1 MEEFVSK
8 DPLSTPSCCIMPLH
22 HKTYQEGK
30 GREGKEEGRGKIV
43 TEHIG
48 AEINQGGIKIQGKE
62 LVFRESFT

>member
-1 MEEFVSK
+1 
-8 DPLSTPSCCIMPLH
+8 MPLH

-43 TEHIG
+43 KEHIG